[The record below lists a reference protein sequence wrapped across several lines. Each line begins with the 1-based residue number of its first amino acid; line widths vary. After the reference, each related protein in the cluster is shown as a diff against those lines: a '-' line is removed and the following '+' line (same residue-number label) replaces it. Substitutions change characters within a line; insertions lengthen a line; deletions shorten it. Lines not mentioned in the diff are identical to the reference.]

1 MTIDE
6 RLEALA
12 QTVELSAQMHRDL
25 ERDLDEKIRRLA
37 LIAEQN
43 EIRIAEL
50 RDAIAGLTGQLDLDP
65 LSARIE
71 LDNAEAADLPRARR
85 FPLTHPLTCPAAF
98 PLCRQH
104 RG

>member
-50 RDAIAGLTGQLDLDP
+50 RDAIAGLTG
-65 LSARIE
+65 
-71 LDNAEAADLPRARR
+71 
-85 FPLTHPLTCPAAF
+85 
-98 PLCRQH
+98 
-104 RG
+104 